1 MCESCRFLVGP
12 KQTEAKLGKTE
23 LLVLNAGHRP
33 RPPTE
38 AIQVSSERIMPVSSA
53 RNIGVVFDQEL
64 NDSCRTRHYDK

>member
-12 KQTEAKLGKTE
+12 KQTEAKQGKTE
-23 LLVLNAGHRP
+23 LLV
-33 RPPTE
+33 PPIE

-53 RNIGVVFDQEL
+53 RNIGVFFDQEL